1 MMLDES
7 REIINDV
14 LEGIVAIA
22 SPSTAMRGDPS
33 LTPRDF
39 AEQRQLPQRTVRRPF
54 SSHFAIQKHKL
65 GSATNRLMVD
75 DDQVSCLLYVRRDFS
90 CPCVCLEMHRDGCV
104 TCMRK

>member
-1 MMLDES
+1 MLDES

-22 SPSTAMRGDPS
+22 SPSTTTRDDPS

-54 SSHFAIQKHKL
+54 SSHFAIQKHKR
-65 GSATNRLMVD
+65 GSPTNRLMVD
-75 DDQVSCLLYVRRDFS
+75 DEQVSCLRCMCRDS
-90 CPCVCLEMHRDGCV
+90 SYALSSNIINCEVNV
-104 TCMRK
+104 TE

>member
-22 SPSTAMRGDPS
+22 SPSTATRDHDPS
-33 LTPRDF
+33 FTPRDF

-54 SSHFAIQKHKL
+54 NSHFAIQKHKL

-75 DDQVSCLLYVRRDFS
+75 DEQVSCLPYVRRDFFFPREK
-90 CPCVCLEMHRDGCV
+90 CKYCEI
-104 TCMRK
+104 